1 MGILKWYLVYR
12 VATRGRRRRKA
23 EARERSLLPTL
34 FEVADAD
41 SSLLETCEECGDA
54 LGDHLVD
61 DEELLCP

>member
-23 EARERSLLPTL
+23 EARERDLLPTL
-34 FEVADAD
+34 FEVVEAD
-41 SSLLETCEECGDA
+41 SSLVDVCEECGEV

-61 DEELLCP
+61 EDELLCP